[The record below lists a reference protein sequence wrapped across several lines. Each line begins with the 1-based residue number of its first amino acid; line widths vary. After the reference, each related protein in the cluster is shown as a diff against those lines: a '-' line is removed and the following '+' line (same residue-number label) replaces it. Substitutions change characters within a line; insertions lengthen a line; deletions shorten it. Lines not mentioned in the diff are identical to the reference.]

1 MITEGTMRLSATNG
15 DSLSNRSAGTF
26 WATNSFD
33 FQTGVREL
41 GEGNDIYVVFS
52 LPKAVLASASTL
64 TLAFEVVG
72 TTNGVTDN
80 PTVLATT
87 GPIPLNTAVS
97 TTNLKAGSWALR
109 IQPSALAGI
118 LVGGTASRSWL
129 TARYV
134 VAGTGNTVVDA
145 DCVVRVDVALD
156 ISSMTRYFPSGF
168 TTL

>member
-15 DSLSNRSAGTF
+15 DSLSNRAAGTF
-26 WATNSFD
+26 WAANSFD
-33 FQTGVREL
+33 FQTGVKEL
-41 GEGNDIYVVFS
+41 GEGSDIYVVFS
-52 LPKAVLASASTL
+52 LPKAVLGTATL
-64 TLAFEVVG
+64 TVAFEVIG

-87 GPIPLNTAVS
+87 GPIPINTAVS

-109 IQPSALAGI
+109 IQPSALAGA
-118 LVGGTASRSWL
+118 LVGGTTARSWL